1 MTNKKLICAAALT
14 VALSMPSFALAE
26 SASDTKY
33 YYDDVVNTGLD
44 NGYSDSNAIKDG
56 DPHFGWTLGRFVV
69 SGFTGRVEGD
79 TPTFLKTVGDQVKLS
94 FVLDQDIDALN
105 GDETKKISQDKNGY
119 DQYFQVPKSDF
130 GRGTLIVRHTN
141 YQNSSTAPQEY
152 KDYLPALKVGAETE
166 VGLFEEGDYEVALDY
181 EIESPGFM
189 NNPVLPH
196 YENYRVYFS
205 FKVRNGD
212 TIVYLFDTET
222 GGELFNGQVT
232 ESGFRID
239 TGGSNYL
246 DISVKKEILNEA
258 RDGLVEDVRFNRT
271 AKNGSEFKEPGI
283 YTVTVRNNSSND
295 EPTTKVIYVGDD
307 DLLKASVANGLS
319 ISEVQRQLDAGA
331 TVTEDGMLVQASATV
346 ESGDAESGEE
356 AASIEET
363 QKSDAKKSSLP
374 IRPVFIA
381 LLAAA
386 IIVAVL
392 RVVRGGRKKPEAP
405 IENAPASENEE
416 GDEL

>member
-1 MTNKKLICAAALT
+1 MNRKLICAAALT
-14 VALSMPSFALAE
+14 VALSMPSLALAE

-44 NGYSDSNAIKDG
+44 NGYSDSNAIKDD

-105 GDETKKISQDKNGY
+105 GDGTKKISQDKNGY

-130 GRGTLIVRHTN
+130 GRGTLIVRHTKYKN
-141 YQNSSTAPQEY
+141 KSTAQQEY

-271 AKNGSEFKEPGI
+271 AKNGSEFKDPGI

-346 ESGDAESGEE
+346 ESGDAESGED

-363 QKSDAKKSSLP
+363 QKADAKKSSLP

-392 RVVRGGRKKPEAP
+392 RVVRGGRKKSETP
-405 IENAPASENEE
+405 IEHAPVSENEE